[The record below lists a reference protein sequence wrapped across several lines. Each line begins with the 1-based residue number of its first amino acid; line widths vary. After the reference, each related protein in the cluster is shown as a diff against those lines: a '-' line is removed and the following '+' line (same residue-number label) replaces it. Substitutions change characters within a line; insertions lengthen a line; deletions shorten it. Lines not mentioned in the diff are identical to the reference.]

1 MTPQL
6 SSPGDHS
13 SKGDK
18 SGTGLG
24 DRSRD
29 AELGIGRGRWLVRD
43 IPVVV
48 WIVFLLVVI
57 AAHPGLPV
65 ARWLMIHL
73 LVLGAVSHSI
83 LVWSQHF
90 AQALLH
96 TPASARDR
104 RNQSIRLGLINTG
117 TLAVVIGMM
126 TSLWPVVIIG
136 AVGVAAAVIW
146 HGADLWGKARHAL
159 ASRFAG
165 TIHYYLAA
173 AAILPLGVT
182 LGVILARDI
191 GEPWHSRLLAAHALL
206 NLLGWIGLT
215 VMGTLMTLWPTMLR
229 TKIIPGA
236 EAAAR
241 RGLPLLLIGL
251 GIAVAASLIAQPWAA
266 GIGLLVYLAGV
277 GVIARPFV
285 LAGLAKP
292 PREYST
298 YSAAAAMVWLVICLI
313 ATVWVFFTAGDWA
326 AATAGFTWLTPALAA
341 GFAAQ
346 ILFGALSYLL
356 PVVLGG
362 GPTAVRAANREFN
375 RLATFRITI
384 INLGLAICLLP
395 VPSWV
400 RVFSSGLVAL
410 GLALFLPFLFRGL
423 RASRRAKA
431 NPDIHRK
438 TRPTKDERA
447 AAAKLDDRRALA
459 SAAAGFALVLVAV
472 AGGVALDPT
481 ATTTLTPQAAS
492 AGVAPTGETTTVQ
505 VEAKNM
511 RFAPESIDVPAGNR
525 LVIELK
531 NTDDQD
537 VHDLVLDNGTDSGRL
552 SPGESATLDVGI
564 VGEDLDGWCSIAGHR
579 QMGMVFAVNAIGGNS
594 DPTATGSGN
603 GNDGP
608 GSDGA
613 GHGGMGHDGMD
624 HGGMDHGSDGSD
636 SSDGSEPSAADD
648 LDFMAEPRPDFS
660 ARDARLPKSDESTK
674 PKTIK
679 KTFTVSEVERDVAV
693 GVKQKLWLFNGTMP
707 GPTLRGKVG
716 DKFVIT
722 LVNDGSMGHSI
733 DFHAGELAP
742 DQPMRTIVPG
752 ESLTY
757 EFTATHSG
765 AWMYHCAT
773 MPMTDHIANGMF
785 GAVIIDPPNLPEVDR
800 EYFMVQSELYLG
812 PQGGT
817 VDSAKAAREEPD
829 AVVFNGFAN
838 QYDHD
843 QLQAKV
849 DERVRIWVVDAGP
862 NRPSAF
868 HIIGGQFDT
877 VFKEGAYQLKPDNK
891 EEGASQTLD
900 LAASQGGFVEL
911 EFAEAGHYPFVS
923 HVMVDAERGAHG
935 IVNVT
940 D

>member
-1 MTPQL
+1 MSPQL
-6 SSPGDHS
+6 SSP
-13 SKGDK
+13 
-18 SGTGLG
+18 
-24 DRSRD
+24 RERD
-29 AELGIGRGRWLVRD
+29 DDLGIGRGRWLIRD
-43 IPVVV
+43 IPVVI
-48 WIVFLLVVI
+48 WLVFLLVII

-96 TPASARDR
+96 TPSTAASR
-104 RNQSIRLGLINTG
+104 RSQSLRLGLLNIG
-117 TLAVVIGMM
+117 TL
-126 TSLWPVVIIG
+126 VVIIG
-136 AVGVAAAVIW
+136 MMAGIWALVILGAAAVVAAVVW
-146 HGADLWGKARHAL
+146 HGASLWNGARHAL

-165 TIHYYLAA
+165 TLHYYVAA
-173 AAILPLGVT
+173 AGILPVGVT
-182 LGVILARDI
+182 FGVILADDLAD
-191 GEPWHSRLLAAHALL
+191 PWHSRLLAAHALL

-215 VMGTLMTLWPTMLR
+215 VIGTLMTLWPTMLR
-229 TKIIPGA
+229 TKIVPGA
-236 EAAAR
+236 EVAAR
-241 RGLPLLLIGL
+241 RALPLLLTGL
-251 GIAVAASLIAQPWAA
+251 VIALAATLFSAPWAA
-266 GIGLLVYLAGV
+266 GIGLLAYLAGI
-277 GVIARPFV
+277 GLIARPFV
-285 LAGLAKP
+285 LSAAAKP
-292 PREYST
+292 PREYPT
-298 YSAAAAMVWLVICLI
+298 YSAAAAMVWLVICLL
-313 ATVWVFFTAGDWA
+313 ATAWVFFTSADWTS
-326 AATAGFTWLTPALAA
+326 ATHGFTWLTPALAA

-375 RLATFRITI
+375 RLAAFRITI

-400 RVFSSGLVAL
+400 RVLCSGLVAL

-423 RASRRAKA
+423 RASRKAKA
-431 NPDIHRK
+431 NPDIHRTK
-438 TRPTKDERA
+438 RPTKEQRA
-447 AAAKLDDRRALA
+447 AASKLDDRRALA
-459 SAAAGFALVLVAV
+459 SAAAGMVLVLVAV
-472 AGGVALDPT
+472 AGGVALDPN
-481 ATTTLTPQAAS
+481 ATTAVTARAAS
-492 AGVAPTGETTTVQ
+492 AGVTPTGETTTVR
-505 VEAKNM
+505 VEAKDM
-511 RFAPESIDVPAGNR
+511 RFSPDSVDVPAGNR

-531 NTDDQD
+531 NTDDED
-537 VHDLVLDNGTDSGRL
+537 VHDLVLDNGVDSGRL
-552 SPGESATLDVGI
+552 SPGASATVDVGI
-564 VGEDLDGWCSIAGHR
+564 VGEDLEGWCSIAGHR
-579 QMGMVFAVNAIGGNS
+579 QMGMVFAVNAIGGAGENTAAGHDDSGDSGDS
-594 DPTATGSGN
+594 DTDGMAGTDHGDHGGMEHGSGN
-603 GNDGP
+603 GT
-608 GSDGA
+608 S
-613 GHGGMGHDGMD
+613 
-624 HGGMDHGSDGSD
+624 
-636 SSDGSEPSAADD
+636 GSEESAAGD
-648 LDFMAEPRPDFS
+648 LDFMAEPGADLS
-660 ARDARLPKSDESTK
+660 ARDARLPQPDESEK
-674 PKTIK
+674 SKTIK
-679 KTFTVSEVERDVAV
+679 KTFTVSEVEREVAA
-693 GVKQKLWLFNGTMP
+693 GVTQKLWMFNGTMP

-716 DKFVIT
+716 DRFEIT

-742 DQPMRTIVPG
+742 DQPMRTIAPG

-757 EFTATHSG
+757 TFTATHSG

-812 PQGGT
+812 PQGGI
-817 VDSAKAAREEPD
+817 VDSDKAAREEPD

-843 QLQAKV
+843 QLKAKV
-849 DERVRIWVVDAGP
+849 GERVRIWVVDAGP

-877 VFKEGAYQLKPDNK
+877 VFKEGAYRLKPDN
-891 EEGASQTLD
+891 EEQGASQTLD

-935 IVNVT
+935 IVDVT

>member
-1 MTPQL
+1 MSPRL
-6 SSPGDHS
+6 SSPR
-13 SKGDK
+13 
-18 SGTGLG
+18 
-24 DRSRD
+24 DRAPAQSVDR
-29 AELGIGRGRWLVRD
+29 RRWPIRD
-43 IPVVV
+43 IPVVL
-48 WIVFLLVVI
+48 WLVFLLVVV

-83 LVWSQHF
+83 LVWSKYF
-90 AQALLH
+90 AEALLH
-96 TPASARDR
+96 TPSTPADVRS
-104 RNQSIRLGLINTG
+104 QSQRLLLLNSG
-117 TLAVVIGMM
+117 TLIVVIGMM
-126 TSLWPVVIIG
+126 AGWWPVVILG
-136 AVGVAAAVIW
+136 AAALTTAVVW
-146 HGADLWGKARHAL
+146 HAMSLWRQSRHAL

-165 TIHYYLAA
+165 TLHYYLAA
-173 AAILPLGVT
+173 GAILPLGVT
-182 LGVILARDI
+182 IGVILARGIAD
-191 GEPWHSRLLAAHALL
+191 PWHSRLLAAHALL

-215 VMGTLMTLWPTMLR
+215 VIGTLITLWPTMLR

-251 GIAVAASLIAQPWAA
+251 AIALAGSLIAAPWAA
-266 GIGLLVYLAGV
+266 GIGLLGYLAGI
-277 GVIARPFV
+277 GLIARPFV

-292 PREYST
+292 PREYAT
-298 YSAAAAMVWLVICLI
+298 YSAAAAMIWLVVCLI
-313 ATVWVFFTAGDWA
+313 ATASVFFTAGSWTE
-326 AATAGFTWLTPALAA
+326 ATAEFTWLTPALAA

-362 GPTAVRAANREFN
+362 GPAAMRAANQEFN

-400 RVFSSGLVAL
+400 RVLCSGLVAL
-410 GLALFLPFLFRGL
+410 GLAMFLPLLFRGL

-438 TRPTKDERA
+438 TRPTKEERA

-459 SAAAGFALVLVAV
+459 AAAAGVALVLVAV
-472 AGGVALDPT
+472 AGGVAIDPA
-481 ATTTLTPQAAS
+481 ATTRVTAGAAS

-511 RFAPESIDVPAGNR
+511 RFTPDNVDVPAGNR

-537 VHDLVLDNGTDSGRL
+537 VHDLVLENGVDSGRL
-552 SPGESATLDVGI
+552 SPGESATVDVGI

-579 QMGMVFAVNAIGGNS
+579 QMGMVFAVNAIGGAGEK
-594 DPTATGSGN
+594 TAAGQDGSGSSGDSGDSDSN
-603 GNDGP
+603 GM
-608 GSDGA
+608 A
-613 GHGGMGHDGMD
+613 GMDHGD
-624 HGGMDHGSDGSD
+624 HGGMDHGSDNGTS
-636 SSDGSEPSAADD
+636 GGEQSAAGD
-648 LDFMAEPRPDFS
+648 LDFMAEPGRDFA
-660 ARDARLPKSDESTK
+660 ARDAALPKPDKSAK

-679 KTFTVSEVERDVAV
+679 KTFTVSEVEREVAV

>member
-104 RNQSIRLGLINTG
+104 RNQSVRLGLINTG

-251 GIAVAASLIAQPWAA
+251 GIALAASLFAQPWAA
-266 GIGLLVYLAGV
+266 GIGLLGYLAGI
-277 GVIARPFV
+277 GFIARPFV
-285 LAGLAKP
+285 LAGIAKP
-292 PREYST
+292 PREYPT
-298 YSAAAAMVWLVICLI
+298 YSAAAAMSWLVICLL
-313 ATVWVFFTAGDWA
+313 ATAWVFFTADDWLN
-326 AATAGFTWLTPALAA
+326 ATADFTWLTPALAA

-362 GPTAVRAANREFN
+362 GPTAVRAANRELN
-375 RLATFRITI
+375 RLAAFRVTI
-384 INLGLAICLLP
+384 INVGLAICLLP

-400 RVFSSGLVAL
+400 RVLCSGLVAL
-410 GLALFLPFLFRGL
+410 GLAMFLPFLIRGI
-423 RASRRAKA
+423 RASRKAKA

-438 TRPTKDERA
+438 TRPTKEERA

-459 SAAAGFALVLVAV
+459 SAAAGVALVFIAV
-472 AGGVALDPT
+472 AGGVAIDPT
-481 ATTTLTPQAAS
+481 ATTTVTAGAAS
-492 AGVAPTGETTTVQ
+492 AGVTPTGETTTVQ
-505 VEAKNM
+505 VEAKDM
-511 RFAPESIDVPAGNR
+511 RFTPDSVDVPAGNR

-579 QMGMVFAVNAIGGNS
+579 QMGMVFAVNAIGVAGDQTAMDS
-594 DPTATGSGN
+594 DGSGH
-603 GNDGP
+603 DGS
-608 GSDGA
+608 GHGDS
-613 GHGGMGHDGMD
+613 GHGGMDGMD
-624 HGGMDHGSDGSD
+624 HGGASDGGA
-636 SSDGSEPSAADD
+636 SDGGDSAADD
-648 LDFMAEPRPDFS
+648 LDFMAEPGRDFS
-660 ARDARLPKSDESTK
+660 ARDAALPKPDESAK

-679 KTFTVSEVERDVAV
+679 KTFTVSEVEREVAV

-742 DQPMRTIVPG
+742 DQPMRTIAPG

-812 PQGGT
+812 PQGGI

-849 DERVRIWVVDAGP
+849 GERVRIWVVDAGP
-862 NRPSAF
+862 SRPSAF

-877 VFKEGAYQLKPDNK
+877 VFKEGAYLLKPDN
-891 EEGASQTLD
+891 EEKGASQTLD

>member
-6 SSPGDHS
+6 SSPN
-13 SKGDK
+13 
-18 SGTGLG
+18 

-29 AELGIGRGRWLVRD
+29 AELGIGRGRWLIRD
-43 IPVVV
+43 IPVVI
-48 WIVFLLVVI
+48 WLVFLLVII

-96 TPASARDR
+96 TRATESDR
-104 RNQSIRLGLINTG
+104 RNQSIRLGLINSG

-126 TSLWPVVIIG
+126 TSLWAVVILG
-136 AVGVAAAVIW
+136 AIGVAAAVIW

-165 TIHYYLAA
+165 TIHYYLSAA
-173 AAILPLGVT
+173 AVLPIGISLGA
-182 LGVILARDI
+182 ILARDI
-191 GEPWHSRLLAAHALL
+191 ADPWHSRLLAAHALL

-215 VMGTLMTLWPTMLR
+215 VVGTLMTLWPTMLR

-251 GIAVAASLIAQPWAA
+251 GIALAASLLAQPWAA
-266 GIGLLVYLAGV
+266 GIGLLAYLAGIV
-277 GVIARPFV
+277 LIARPFV
-285 LAGLAKP
+285 LAGIAKP

-298 YSAAAAMVWLVICLI
+298 YSAAAAMLWLVICLV
-313 ATVWVFFTAGDWA
+313 ATVWVFFTAGEWA
-326 AATAGFTWLTPALAA
+326 DATAGFTWLTPALAA

-362 GPTAVRAANREFN
+362 GPRAVRAATREFN
-375 RLATFRITI
+375 RLAAFRITI
-384 INLGLAICLLP
+384 INVSLAICLLP

-400 RVFSSGLVAL
+400 RVLCSGLVAL
-410 GLALFLPFLFRGL
+410 GLAMFLPFLFRGI
-423 RASRRAKA
+423 RASRKAKA

-438 TRPTKDERA
+438 KRPTKEERA
-447 AAAKLDDRRALA
+447 AAAKIEDRKALA
-459 SAAAGFALVLVAV
+459 SVAAGLALVLIAA
-472 AGGVALDPT
+472 AGGVAIDPD
-481 ATTTLTPQAAS
+481 ATTAITARAAS

-505 VEAKNM
+505 VEAKDM
-511 RFAPESIDVPAGNR
+511 RFTPDSVDVPAGNR
-525 LVIELK
+525 LVIEVK
-531 NTDDQD
+531 NADDQD
-537 VHDLVLDNGTDSGRL
+537 VHDLVLGNGADSGRL

-564 VGEDLDGWCSIAGHR
+564 VGDDLEGWCSIAGHR
-579 QMGMVFAVNAIGGNS
+579 QMGMVFAVNAIG
-594 DPTATGSGN
+594 
-603 GNDGP
+603 
-608 GSDGA
+608 A
-613 GHGGMGHDGMD
+613 GDKSAAGHDGT
-624 HGGMDHGSDGSD
+624 GRKASDD
-636 SSDGSEPSAADD
+636 DTEASAADD
-648 LDFMAEPRPDFS
+648 LDFMAEPGSDFS
-660 ARDARLPKSDESTK
+660 ARDARPPEPDQSKK

-679 KTFTVSEVERDVAV
+679 KTFTVSEVEREVAV
-693 GVKQKLWLFNGTMP
+693 GVKQKLWLFDGTMP

-742 DQPMRTIVPG
+742 DQPMRTIAPG

-757 EFTATHSG
+757 EFTATHAG

-785 GAVIIDPPNLPEVDR
+785 GAVVIDPPDLPEVDR

-812 PQGGT
+812 PQGGIA
-817 VDSAKAAREEPD
+817 DSAKAAREEPD
-829 AVVFNGFAN
+829 AVVFNGFAD

-843 QLQAKV
+843 PLKAKV
-849 DERVRIWVVDAGP
+849 GERVRIWVVDAGP

-877 VFKEGAYQLKPDNK
+877 VFKEGAYQLKPDN
-891 EEGASQTLD
+891 EEKGASQTLD

-911 EFAEAGHYPFVS
+911 EFAQPGHYPFVN
-923 HVMVDAERGAHG
+923 HAMVDAERGAHG
-935 IVNVT
+935 IIDVRQ
-940 D
+940 

>member
-1 MTPQL
+1 MSPQL
-6 SSPGDHS
+6 SSP
-13 SKGDK
+13 
-18 SGTGLG
+18 
-24 DRSRD
+24 RERD
-29 AELGIGRGRWLVRD
+29 DDLGIGRGRWLIRD
-43 IPVVV
+43 IPVVI
-48 WIVFLLVVI
+48 WLVFLLVII

-96 TPASARDR
+96 TPSTAASR
-104 RNQSIRLGLINTG
+104 RSQSLRLGLLNIG
-117 TLAVVIGMM
+117 TL
-126 TSLWPVVIIG
+126 VVIIG
-136 AVGVAAAVIW
+136 MMAGIWALVILGAAAVVAAVVW
-146 HGADLWGKARHAL
+146 HGASLWNGARHAL

-165 TIHYYLAA
+165 TLHYYVAA
-173 AAILPLGVT
+173 AGILPVGVT
-182 LGVILARDI
+182 FGVILADDLAD
-191 GEPWHSRLLAAHALL
+191 PWHSRLLAAHALL

-215 VMGTLMTLWPTMLR
+215 VIGTLMTLWPTMLR
-229 TKIIPGA
+229 TKIVPGA
-236 EAAAR
+236 EVAAR
-241 RGLPLLLIGL
+241 RALPLLLTGL
-251 GIAVAASLIAQPWAA
+251 VIALAATLFSAPWAA
-266 GIGLLVYLAGV
+266 GIGLLAYLAGI
-277 GVIARPFV
+277 GLIARPFV
-285 LAGLAKP
+285 LSAAAKP
-292 PREYST
+292 PREYPT
-298 YSAAAAMVWLVICLI
+298 YSAAAAIVWLVICLL
-313 ATVWVFFTAGDWA
+313 ATAWVFFTSADWTS
-326 AATAGFTWLTPALAA
+326 ATHGFTWLTPALAA

-375 RLATFRITI
+375 RLAAFRITI

-400 RVFSSGLVAL
+400 RVLCSGLVAL

-423 RASRRAKA
+423 RASRKAKA
-431 NPDIHRK
+431 NPDIHRTK
-438 TRPTKDERA
+438 RPTKEQRA
-447 AAAKLDDRRALA
+447 AASKLDDRRALA
-459 SAAAGFALVLVAV
+459 SAAAGMALVLVAV
-472 AGGVALDPT
+472 AGGVALDPN
-481 ATTTLTPQAAS
+481 ATTAVTARAAS
-492 AGVAPTGETTTVQ
+492 AGVTPTGETTTVR
-505 VEAKNM
+505 VEAKDM
-511 RFAPESIDVPAGNR
+511 RFSPDSVDVPAGNR

-537 VHDLVLDNGTDSGRL
+537 VHDLVLDNGVDSGRL
-552 SPGESATLDVGI
+552 SPGESATVDVGI
-564 VGEDLDGWCSIAGHR
+564 VGEDLEGWCSIAGHR
-579 QMGMVFAVNAIGGNS
+579 QMGMVFAVNAIGGAGENTAAGHDDSGGSGDS
-594 DPTATGSGN
+594 DTDGMAGMDHGDHGGMEHGSGN
-603 GNDGP
+603 GT
-608 GSDGA
+608 S
-613 GHGGMGHDGMD
+613 
-624 HGGMDHGSDGSD
+624 
-636 SSDGSEPSAADD
+636 GSEESAAGD
-648 LDFMAEPRPDFS
+648 LDFMAEPGADLS
-660 ARDARLPKSDESTK
+660 ARDARLPQPDESEK
-674 PKTIK
+674 SKTIK
-679 KTFTVSEVERDVAV
+679 KTFTVTEEEREVAV

-716 DKFVIT
+716 DRFEIT

-742 DQPMRTIVPG
+742 DQPMRTIAPG

-757 EFTATHSG
+757 TFTATHSG

-785 GAVIIDPPNLPEVDR
+785 GAVIIDPPKLPEVDR

-812 PQGGT
+812 PQGGI
-817 VDSAKAAREEPD
+817 VDSDKAAREEPD

-843 QLQAKV
+843 QLKAKV
-849 DERVRIWVVDAGP
+849 GERVRIWVVDAGP

-877 VFKEGAYQLKPDNK
+877 VFKEGAYRLKPDN
-891 EEGASQTLD
+891 EELGASQTLD

-935 IVNVT
+935 IVDVT